1 MEIGSATTAATQ
13 SRAAHLLVFVPRGDD
28 LLAGG
33 PARAIDALLDGGLA
47 ALVAEGEL
55 TGKRSQVG
63 VVHTLGRAPMT
74 RVLITGLGDA
84 AGIDLDRVR
93 HATATAARR
102 ARALADGAIDV
113 AIAGAPLDALDE
125 ADVAQAVAEGLTLG
139 LYRFDRHLH
148 PAEAP
153 KSISGARVL
162 GTDVAAIAE
171 GVRRGVIL
179 GDATNLA
186 RDLANE
192 PSNLLTPTEM
202 AARAQTLARDTG
214 LEFQVLEESDA
225 AALGMGSF
233 LGVAKGSHQPA
244 KLIVLRHRGGGDEPG
259 LGLIGKGITF
269 DTGGISLKPSASMVT
284 MKQDMSGG
292 AAVIAA
298 IGALARLGAPINIT
312 AIVPA
317 TENMPGGSAI
327 KPSDVLT
334 AMNGKTIEVLNTD
347 AEGRLVLADA
357 LCYAN
362 HLGLAPLL
370 DVATLTGACAVALG
384 TTTTG
389 LMTNDD
395 ALGAEVI
402 AAGAAA
408 GEKIW
413 PLPMFEEYGE
423 LIRSSIADVKNVG
436 GRYAG
441 AITAAKFLQVFAG
454 DTPWVHLDMAGTDD
468 ADKDQGTTVK
478 GATGVPVRTL
488 VRWVLDRAQRP
499 SENQSE
505 EAAQP

>member
-1 MEIGSATTAATQ
+1 MEIAAATTPPSE
-13 SRAAHLLVFVPRGDD
+13 SRAAHLLVFVPGGDD
-28 LLAGG
+28 VLAAG
-33 PARAIDALLDGGLA
+33 PVRAIDRLLDGGLG
-47 ALVAEGEL
+47 ALAGEGEL
-55 TGKRSQVG
+55 TGKRGQVC

-74 RVLITGLGDA
+74 RVLVAGLGDA
-84 AGIDLDRVR
+84 AGIDAERVR
-93 HATATAARR
+93 SATATAARR

-113 AIAGAPLDALDE
+113 AIAGAPLDGLDE
-125 ADVAQAVAEGLTLG
+125 TDVAQAVAEGLTLG
-139 LYRFDRHLH
+139 LYRFDRHRR
-148 PAEAP
+148 PEEAP
-153 KSISGARVL
+153 RSISGATVL
-162 GTDVAAIAE
+162 GADAAAVAE

-179 GDATNLA
+179 GEATNFA

-202 AARAQTLARDTG
+202 AARAQTLARETG
-214 LEFQVLEESDA
+214 LEFQVLDESDA

-233 LGVAKGSHQPA
+233 LGVAKGSHEPA

-259 LGLIGKGITF
+259 LGLIGKGVTF
-269 DTGGISLKPSASMVT
+269 DTGGISLKPSASMVS

-298 IGALARLGAPINIT
+298 LGALARLQAPINVT
-312 AIVPA
+312 ALVPA

-347 AEGRLVLADA
+347 AEGRLILADA

-362 HLGLAPLL
+362 HLGLTPLI

-402 AAGAAA
+402 AAGAAS
-408 GEKIW
+408 GERIW

-423 LIRSSIADVKNVG
+423 LIKSRVADVKNVG

-454 DTPWVHLDMAGTDD
+454 DTPWAHLDMAGTDD
-468 ADKDQGTTVK
+468 ADKDRGTTVK

-488 VRWVLDRAQRP
+488 VRWALARARQ
-499 SENQSE
+499 Q
-505 EAAQP
+505 EATAS

>member
-1 MEIGSATTAATQ
+1 MEVGAATTAAADST
-13 SRAAHLLVFVPRGDD
+13 AANLLIFVPRADD
-28 LLAGG
+28 PLAGG
-33 PARAIDALLDGGLA
+33 PAHAIDALLDGALSL
-47 ALVAEGEL
+47 LVAAGEL
-55 TGKRSQVG
+55 TGKRGQVT

-74 RVLITGLGDA
+74 RVLVAGLGDPGA
-84 AGIDLDRVR
+84 IDLERVR
-93 HATATAARR
+93 NATATAARR
-102 ARALADGAIDV
+102 ARALADGTLDV
-113 AIAGAPLDALDE
+113 AIAGPPLDALDE
-125 ADVAQAVAEGLTLG
+125 TDLAQAITEGLLLG

-148 PAEAP
+148 PKEAP
-153 KSISGARVL
+153 KSISGARIL
-162 GTDVAAIAE
+162 GHDAAALAE
-171 GVRRGVIL
+171 GVRRGAIL
-179 GDATNLA
+179 GEATNFC

-202 AARAQTLARDTG
+202 AARAETMARDTG
-214 LEFQVLEESDA
+214 LEIQVLEESDA
-225 AALGMGSF
+225 AELGMGSF

-244 KLIVLRHRGGGDEPG
+244 KMIILRHRGGGDEPG
-259 LGLIGKGITF
+259 LALIGKGITF
-269 DTGGISLKPSASMVT
+269 DTGGISLKPSASMVS

-298 IGALARLGAPINIT
+298 IGALARLNAPANVT

-362 HLGLAPLL
+362 HLGLTPLI
-370 DVATLTGACAVALG
+370 DVATLTGAVAVALG

-402 AAGAAA
+402 AAGAVS

-413 PLPMFEEYGE
+413 QLPMFDDYDD
-423 LIRSSIADVKNVG
+423 LIKSPIADVKNTG

-441 AITAAKFLQVFAG
+441 AITAAKFLEVFAG

-468 ADKDQGTTVK
+468 ADKDSGATVR

-488 VRWVLDRAQRP
+488 VRWVLDRAAKQKE
-499 SENQSE
+499 SS
-505 EAAQP
+505 

>member
-1 MEIGSATTAATQ
+1 MEIAAATTAATE
-13 SRAAHLLVFVPRGDD
+13 SVAPHLLVFVPGGDAV
-28 LLAGG
+28 LAGG

-47 ALVAEGEL
+47 ALVAEREL
-55 TGKRSQVG
+55 TGKRGQVG

-74 RVLITGLGDA
+74 RVLVAGLGDA
-84 AGIDLDRVR
+84 AAIDLERVR
-93 HATATAARR
+93 NATATAARR
-102 ARALADGAIDV
+102 ARALAEGALDV

-125 ADVAQAVAEGLTLG
+125 TDVAQAVAEGLVLG

-148 PAEAP
+148 PEEAP

-162 GTDVAAIAE
+162 GADAAAVAE

-179 GDATNLA
+179 GEATNLA

-202 AARAQTLARDTG
+202 AARAQALARDTG
-214 LEFQVLEESDA
+214 LEFEVLEESDA

-244 KLIVLRHRGGGDEPG
+244 KLIVLRHRGGGGEPG
-259 LGLIGKGITF
+259 LALIGKGITF

-298 IGALARLGAPINIT
+298 TGALARLGAPINVT

-362 HLGLAPLL
+362 HMGLAPLI

-423 LIRSSIADVKNVG
+423 LIKSPVADVKNVG

-441 AITAAKFLQVFAG
+441 AITAAKFLEVFAG

-468 ADKDQGTTVK
+468 AGKDQGTTVK

-488 VRWVLDRAQRP
+488 VHWVLNRAQHP
-499 SENQSE
+499 SQDQSE
-505 EAAQP
+505 EDAPP